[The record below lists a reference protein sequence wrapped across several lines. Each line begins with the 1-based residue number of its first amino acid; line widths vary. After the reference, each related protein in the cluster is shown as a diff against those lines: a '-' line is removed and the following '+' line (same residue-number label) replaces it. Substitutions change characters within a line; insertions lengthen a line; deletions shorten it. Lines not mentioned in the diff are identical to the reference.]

1 VETIDRTLL
10 EAAGA
15 QNHSA
20 ALNSESPGLM
30 IDRLSV
36 LALKLYHTEEETQ
49 RASATEA
56 HREKNRARLALLRE
70 QRTDLAACLDDLW
83 KQVHSGTRR
92 FKLYRQMKM
101 YNDPEL
107 NPAIYSHS
115 TSRKPS

>member
-1 VETIDRTLL
+1 
-10 EAAGA
+10 
-15 QNHSA
+15 
-20 ALNSESPGLM
+20 M

-36 LALKLYHTEEETQ
+36 LALKLYHTEEETH
-49 RASATEA
+49 RDSASES
-56 HREKNRARLALLRE
+56 HREKNRARLALLGE
-70 QRTDLAACLDDLW
+70 QRADLATCLDDLW